1 MPLYF
6 AYGSNMDVDGMRARA
21 PNSRPLGPARLPRA
35 RFIIMQGGYASF
47 MRDPLR
53 TVHGVLWDLAL
64 SDVRLLDRYEDIAS
78 GLYRKIQ
85 QPVLREAGGSAR
97 ALVYVGGSPAARRTA
112 ARLHGK
118 RDRRGARMVAAGSLH
133 QGIVRA
139 GAAHRL
145 RSGGVARAG
154 WFDAIGAGRDR
165 AGAAH
170 GAGRERSPAFLHPVR
185 QALGARSRASA

>member
-97 ALVYVGGSPAARRTA
+97 ALVYVGGSPLRGEPRPGYMESVIAAARAWSLPEAYIRELSALAPRTGAEAGAWRAPDGSTQSAQGETAPAPRTGPA
-112 ARLHGK
+112 ANVRP
-118 RDRRGARMVAAGSLH
+118 RFSTPFDRR
-133 QGIVRA
+133 
-139 GAAHRL
+139 
-145 RSGGVARAG
+145 
-154 WFDAIGAGRDR
+154 
-165 AGAAH
+165 
-170 GAGRERSPAFLHPVR
+170 
-185 QALGARSRASA
+185 

>member
-6 AYGSNMDVDGMRARA
+6 AYGSNMDVDAMRARA

-35 RFIIMQGGYASF
+35 RFVIMQGGYASF
-47 MRDPLR
+47 MRDPQR

-97 ALVYVGGSPAARRTA
+97 ALIYVGGSPLRGEPRAGYMESVIAAARA
-112 ARLHGK
+112 W
-118 RDRRGARMVAAGSLH
+118 SLPEAY
-133 QGIVRA
+133 IRELSALAPRA
-139 GAAHRL
+139 GAEAQVWRAPDG
-145 RSGGVARAG
+145 SAQSARAESAPAPRTG
-154 WFDAIGAGRDR
+154 PAAKVRPRFSTPFDRR
-165 AGAAH
+165 
-170 GAGRERSPAFLHPVR
+170 
-185 QALGARSRASA
+185 